1 MFNIGDKV
9 FYPMHGAGIINS
21 IDEKEILGNKV
32 SYYTIALPNEIK
44 AMIPVENSDTVG
56 LRAIINEEEAQKVL
70 GILESE
76 ITEMPENWNKRY
88 NENRDRLKTGDIYE
102 IADIYRNLSLRN
114 REKNLSTGEKK
125 MLLNAKQVLISELA
139 LSSNQTFDTIEKRIE
154 TKLDDNFNK
163 QEDEEEN

>member
-1 MFNIGDKV
+1 MFKIGDKV
-9 FYPMHGAGIINS
+9 FYPMHGAGTIDS
-21 IDEKEILGNKV
+21 IEEKEILGNKV
-32 SYYTIALPNEIK
+32 SYYTISLPNEIK
-44 AMIPVENSDTVG
+44 AMIPVDNTDTVG
-56 LRAIINEEEAQKVL
+56 LREIINEDVANKVL

-139 LSSNQTFDTIEKRIE
+139 LSSNQNFEAIETRIE
-154 TKLDDNFNK
+154 TKLDENFNQ
-163 QEDEEEN
+163 QEHEN

>member
-163 QEDEEEN
+163 QEDEE

>member
-125 MLLNAKQVLISELA
+125 MLLNAKQVLISELS
-139 LSSNQTFDTIEKRIE
+139 LSSNQSFETIEERIE
-154 TKLDDNFNK
+154 KKLD
-163 QEDEEEN
+163 ENYHNQQKEIE

>member
-1 MFNIGDKV
+1 MFKVGDKV

-21 IDEKEILGNKV
+21 IDEKEISGNKV
-32 SYYTIALPNEIK
+32 SYYTISLPNEIK
-44 AMIPVENSDTVG
+44 VMIPLENTDTVG
-56 LRAIINEEEAQKVL
+56 LRKIINEDEANKVL

-125 MLLNAKQVLISELA
+125 MLLNAKQVLISELS
-139 LSSNQTFDTIEKRIE
+139 LSSNQSFETIEKRIE
-154 TKLDDNFNK
+154 NKLDENFKNHE
-163 QEDEEEN
+163 QEI

>member
-1 MFNIGDKV
+1 MFKVGDKV
-9 FYPMHGAGIINS
+9 FYPMHGAGIIKS
-21 IDEKEILGNKV
+21 IDEKEISGNKV
-32 SYYTIALPNEIK
+32 SYYTISLPNEIK
-44 AMIPVENSDTVG
+44 VMIPLENTDAVG
-56 LRAIINEEEAQKVL
+56 LREIINEDEANKVL

-125 MLLNAKQVLISELA
+125 MLLNAKQVLISELS
-139 LSSNQTFDTIEKRIE
+139 LSSNQSFETIEKRIE
-154 TKLDDNFNK
+154 NKLDENFKNHE
-163 QEDEEEN
+163 QEI

>member
-1 MFNIGDKV
+1 MFKIGDNI
-9 FYPMHGAGIINS
+9 FYPMHGAGTINA
-21 IDEKEILGNKV
+21 IEEKEILGNKV

-44 AMIPVENSDTVG
+44 VMIPVENSETIG
-56 LRAIINEEEAQKVL
+56 LRPIINEEEANKVL

-102 IADIYRNLSLRN
+102 IADIYRNLSIRN

-125 MLLNAKQVLISELA
+125 MLLNAKQVLISELS
-139 LSSNQTFDTIEKRIE
+139 LSSNQTFDAIETRIE
-154 TKLDDNFNK
+154 NKLDQNFNE
-163 QEDEEEN
+163 QQQSEQD

>member
-21 IDEKEILGNKV
+21 IDEKEVLGNKV

>member
-1 MFNIGDKV
+1 MFKIGDKV
-9 FYPMHGAGIINS
+9 FYPMHGAGTIDS

-32 SYYTIALPNEIK
+32 SYYTISLPNEIK
-44 AMIPVENSDTVG
+44 VMIPLENTDAVG
-56 LRAIINEEEAQKVL
+56 LREIINEDEANKVL

-125 MLLNAKQVLISELA
+125 MLLNAKQVLISELS
-139 LSSNQTFDTIEKRIE
+139 LSSNQSFETIEKRIE
-154 TKLDDNFNK
+154 NKLDENFKNHE
-163 QEDEEEN
+163 QEI

>member
-32 SYYTIALPNEIK
+32 SYYTISLPNEIK
-44 AMIPVENSDTVG
+44 AMIPVENSETVG
-56 LRAIINEEEAQKVL
+56 LRAIINEDEANKVL
-70 GILESE
+70 GILESH

-139 LSSNQTFDTIEKRIE
+139 LSSNQTFESIEERIE
-154 TKLDDNFNK
+154 NKLDENFNK
-163 QEDEEEN
+163 QEQE

>member
-1 MFNIGDKV
+1 MFKVGDKV

-21 IDEKEILGNKV
+21 IDEKEISGNKV
-32 SYYTIALPNEIK
+32 SYYTISLPNEIK
-44 AMIPVENSDTVG
+44 VMIPLENTDTVG
-56 LRAIINEEEAQKVL
+56 LRKIINEDEANKVL

-125 MLLNAKQVLISELA
+125 MLLNAKQVLISELS
-139 LSSNQTFDTIEKRIE
+139 LSSNQSF
-154 TKLDDNFNK
+154 
-163 QEDEEEN
+163 